1 MSVLGRRN
9 RKRREE
15 PRIKL
20 PVIPWVR
27 ITSLLGVLLLVG
39 GAVFAGRW
47 LLNRPVEHVVING
60 EFERVSADRLE
71 AVLSPYMGQGFL
83 ATPLDVVQQQLV
95 SVPWVATAQVSRK
108 WPGTLMVMVS
118 EEQPA
123 ARWGERGL
131 LNPQG
136 RLFVSQADHI
146 PAGLPRLDGPE
157 GTEAEV
163 ATRYVAIQEQLMHR
177 GLALAALE
185 LDKRGAWSLLL
196 SNGIQVRL
204 GSQDVDQRLTRFFEA
219 LDSVVATVAAD
230 VSYVDM
236 RYTNGF
242 AVGWKQQHAEPLRD
256 QKQVTGQAPA
266 SGERLP
272 NV

>member
-1 MSVLGRRN
+1 MSLVSRRN

-27 ITSLLGVLLLVG
+27 ITSLVGVLLLAG

-71 AVLSPYMGQGFL
+71 SLLRPYMGQGFL
-83 ATPLDVVQQQLV
+83 ATPLDVVQQQLA
-95 SVPWVATAQVSRK
+95 SVPWVASARVSRK
-108 WPGTLMVMVS
+108 WPGTLDVMVT

-136 RLFVSQADHI
+136 RLFVRQADHI
-146 PAGLPRLDGPE
+146 PAGLPQLNGPA

-163 ATRYVAIQEQLMHR
+163 AARYVAIQEQLVHR
-177 GLALAALE
+177 GLALATLE
-185 LDKRGAWSLLL
+185 LDKRGAWSLRL
-196 SNGIQVRL
+196 SNGIEVRL
-204 GSQDVDQRLTRFFEA
+204 GSQDVDMRLERFFSA
-219 LDSVVATVAAD
+219 LDSVVAAVAAD

-242 AVGWKQQHAEPLRD
+242 AVGWKH
-256 QKQVTGQAPA
+256 APA
-266 SGERLP
+266 AGEQVP

>member
-1 MSVLGRRN
+1 MSILGRRN

-27 ITSLLGVLLLVG
+27 ITSLLGMLLLVS
-39 GAVFAGRW
+39 GAAFAGRW

-83 ATPLDVVQQQLV
+83 ATPLDVIQQQLA
-95 SVPWVATAQVSRK
+95 SMPWVATAQVRRK
-108 WPGTLMVMVS
+108 WPGTLAVTVS
-118 EEQPA
+118 EERPA

-146 PAGLPRLDGPE
+146 PAGLPQLDGPE

-163 ATRYVAIQEQLMHR
+163 ATRYVAIQEQLIHR
-177 GLALAALE
+177 GLALAALA
-185 LDKRGAWSLLL
+185 LDKRGAWSLRL

-204 GSQDVDQRLTRFFEA
+204 GSQDVDLRLARFFAA
-219 LDSVVATVAAD
+219 LDAVVAAVAAE
-230 VSYVDM
+230 VNYVDM

-242 AVGWKQQHAEPLRD
+242 AVGWKQQHAVRPAD
-256 QKQVTGQAPA
+256 QKRVTERVPA
-266 SGERLP
+266 SGEQRP
-272 NV
+272 NA